1 MINYSIE
8 RDVPAKQEGDANSTD
23 AKTTK
28 ASSSTSR
35 SWSGLKDPRVVRVS
49 RAFGGKDRHSK
60 VCTIRGL
67 RDRRVRLSVPTAIQ
81 LYDLQDRLGLNQPSK
96 VVDWLLN
103 AAKHEIDELPPLQ
116 MPPSGIF
123 GQFPQ
128 SMLLSHHHQSSLPSS
143 LVGRN
148 LSSEKQHHQGLQSL
162 SSPSNKQGGLNTNN
176 DSIDLF
182 KDQNQATA
190 PSAKSTYWNLNAPS
204 GSNGGKDNIVAQ
216 ERQSAER
223 STHWM
228 KRISDEDNQEA
239 VDNNAHHHQ
248 VSSSHMNNIHNHNLS
263 KASPISLMDNNVNV
277 PNYNSYY
284 HWDLSLSHLGNHG
297 QNSSIQN
304 DHHHQDS
311 QNYNVVQ
318 MPSSFSL
325 PSSAS
330 QLLLC
335 PSVASPASF
344 FSPYLANHHS
354 DQANSKQIMNHFP
367 MMMNS
372 QNILAANP
380 VAPAAVYSL
389 NNQPVRPFQLNIN
402 AKHHYNAQS
411 NDDHASHE

>member
-1 MINYSIE
+1 MINYSLE
-8 RDVPAKQEGDANSTD
+8 RDVPAKQESDATNN

-35 SWSGLKDPRVVRVS
+35 SWTGLKDPRVVRVS

-116 MPPSGIF
+116 MPPSGAF

-128 SMLLSHHHQSSLPSS
+128 SMLLSHHQPSFASSL

-148 LSSEKQHHQGLQSL
+148 LSSEKHHQGLQS
-162 SSPSNKQGGLNTNN
+162 SSSPSPSNKGGLNTN

-182 KDQNQATA
+182 KDQNQATV
-190 PSAKSTYWNLNAPS
+190 PIKSTYWNLNAPS
-204 GSNGGKDNIVAQ
+204 GGSNDKDVVAQ
-216 ERQSAER
+216 ERQSSAINPGAER
-223 STHWM
+223 SHWM
-228 KRISDEDNQEA
+228 KRISEDSQES
-239 VDNNAHHHQ
+239 Q
-248 VSSSHMNNIHNHNLS
+248 VSSHMNIHNHLS
-263 KASPISLMDNNVNV
+263 KASGSSSSSSLPSLMDNNVV
-277 PNYNSYY
+277 PYNSYY

-297 QNSSIQN
+297 QNSIQN
-304 DHHHQDS
+304 DQDS
-311 QNYNVVQ
+311 QNYNVNLQ

-325 PSSAS
+325 PSAAS

-344 FSPYLANHHS
+344 FSPYLANHS
-354 DQANSKQIMNHFP
+354 AEANSKQMNHTP

-372 QNILAANP
+372 QNILANSM
-380 VAPAAVYSL
+380 APAVYSL
-389 NNQPVRPFQLNIN
+389 NQPVRPFQLNIN

-411 NDDHASHE
+411 NDHSSQ